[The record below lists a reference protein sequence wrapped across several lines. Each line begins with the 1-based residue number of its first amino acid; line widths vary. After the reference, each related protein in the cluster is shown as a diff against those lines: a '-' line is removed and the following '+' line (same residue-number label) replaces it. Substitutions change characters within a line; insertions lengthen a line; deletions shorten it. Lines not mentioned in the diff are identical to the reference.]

1 MVTMAGNMICNV
13 FAGLA
18 TEVCSPKQG
27 PLLDNELPLPLE
39 LAEFPNKDNNCWV
52 AALSH
57 YYTLCD
63 VSNHVTKITPTTSGI
78 RYYLTAW
85 QSILQTD
92 LFNGYYPAAF
102 AVETG
107 LCHGPFPM
115 QQHGYVRN
123 ATSHPFNF
131 CLCSEPV
138 PGEEYWHAVVKVDL
152 SRTEAKVNNW
162 LCIDDD
168 RMYLSG
174 PPTRIKLASSYKIP
188 TWIESLA
195 QFCLQLHPV
204 QHRRTLANSL
214 RNEQCRGAGHSR
226 PEGGHNNESGNNGTI
241 VNNYYM
247 QHYQNSVDLD
257 GMTSQ
262 NIGPANGGSTNP
274 FSSILDI
281 LGTAGSL
288 ALLDQE
294 TEDVTR
300 QPDRIVT
307 VLDGNTSRTT
317 QSSVGI
323 LRGYNYKPGKH
334 TAPSS
339 AQDKPSRAE
348 QSVERGFT
356 FKLTKWE
363 NSRHVWD
370 HLTIPLPMC
379 PGLLKVSGMYRS
391 FVETHYLIKNGWKV
405 QVQCN
410 ASQFHSGCLLVVMVP
425 EYVATSQ
432 TDFRGSWQDKETDNL
447 PGAWMWQT
455 YDALPST
462 LPPQQ
467 LTLFPHQFLN
477 LRTNTTVDLEVP
489 YMNCVPSS
497 SPKMHCPWTLMIM
510 VVTPFRYSAG
520 AATDVQIT
528 ATITPTDF
536 VANGLRQAVSE
547 GIPGTQ
553 PYDRQFLSA
562 EPSAPPPVYTP
573 SWLPDRS
580 FIPGKFTDF
589 LQVATIP
596 TLAEVSVSSFKPV
609 PSFSVSNVMQE
620 KPLVNTDLTFTSM
633 TFRNTYLASLAQHFT
648 QYRGSLCLDL
658 LFTGSAMAQGKFVVC
673 YVPPGKEPSS
683 LDEAMQG
690 TYSIWD
696 LGLNSSFKFVIPYIS
711 ASAYRFTHEDDR
723 PSVVNAVGWLQIYQ
737 LTTLTFP
744 ADVPTHADVL
754 VFLSAGLDFCLRFP
768 IDVFPRV
775 EGTENME
782 TGAVGPDDPGA
793 TSDTHLLTT
802 PQTLSH
808 TNLEFLFDRFFFS
821 GFANSCD
828 VTANTTHTHSGD
840 TLLAPFYMPN
850 HKLDKNTRD
859 YLLRAFT
866 YFTADLGVAVQPTHR
881 TAKALPSIEY
891 WVGWR
896 PVGAPEP
903 RILPFTS
910 PSPGDFVDVERRS
923 SVLSGGF
930 NPVVHSLI
938 GQGLNQVQISIPY
951 TSPLSAIPTSFCG
964 YGDYLRKPESFGKAP
979 AANFGTLSIRVRN
992 VELRAEEREKKDDPL
1007 KDLRFALFTRFRN
1020 LKAYAP
1026 RPFLREPISPHEQGT
1041 AARTPV
1047 RTNQL
1052 EVSFTAKDVNG
1063 VAATYSILSD
1073 RTKSTKLVNSPIPEP
1088 TIADLVAQ
1096 GMSNFDLLKLA
1107 GDVELNPGPS
1117 IWSMMPGGEL
1127 IEFATKVSQVYKTI
1141 KEKCTDP
1148 TTWIK
1153 AVRRLLRLLAVVSA
1167 WKHGDWFSMICL
1179 LVDLG
1184 FDLAQLSYKT
1194 FWQYLTKPFA
1204 DAGLKFDFARDL
1216 TRRFR
1221 REPPRAPETSPE
1233 EQRMAYGADFRQAVQ
1248 YQENLQA
1255 PRRSWRERAQDT
1267 YRSIRRTFFDDSS
1280 SESEDGEPE
1289 VPQFRPQVYPRPRSE
1304 RVVRHPM
1311 TARRAQRVIDMGYS
1325 DYETAVENPFFI
1337 SDLSSPE
1344 EEEPIPYDQ
1353 ARRQVP
1359 RVHFR
1364 ESRGPEPT
1372 LRSRPG
1378 LMHRLAQRVHREENQ
1393 ALLSEGIS
1401 STLSVLNGFF
1411 NLFKNVQWFLDFL
1424 KSCYGKL
1431 SKQLKPM
1438 QSLRDKVLQTYADSI
1453 ADFMTPSAQK
1463 KEFYLQ
1469 NHYDA
1474 VEAGLNSIAAAWKDL
1489 ANKCYAYSRPEPV
1502 CILLK
1507 GRAGQGKSVAATVIA
1522 KAVSIV
1528 NTGKESVWTL
1538 PTDSDFFDGYA
1549 GQNVVIIDDLGQNPD
1564 GKDFRN
1570 FCQMVSSTV
1579 FLPPVADLAHKGI
1592 PFTSP
1597 VIIATTNKNENFL
1610 PVTVSDQEAVTRRYW
1625 KVIDVSADDQYKTV
1639 DGRLDY
1645 AKATQPTQ
1653 IPPELAVFKTHV
1665 PLLKGALRDCQR
1677 TSRSGAR
1684 VLNLYD
1690 VISAICVEV
1699 DRREQLRSNLG
1710 GIFAQSRDR
1719 HYQRDREYYDEYGTA
1734 EHRRRFVEQNPT
1746 FHFKETEADFYERVA
1761 FLSGIHGRK
1770 QSILKKIKEWFA
1782 DGVRVRNLLGDAALA
1797 LSLLTSILSFSLVI
1811 YSGVK
1816 TYQEFSRKHKPVR
1829 QPVYN
1834 AWEDFDEDCIF
1845 EQSRAYNVPNV
1856 RQRLRKQLA
1865 VRAENLCPAHDVTPD
1880 VEAHIPQGP
1889 VCEVDPGVPLVAQG
1903 ASTGL
1908 TVNSLSLLNNVVPVT
1923 VSTVI
1928 ETENGPLSQIVS
1940 ECCGTYLYNKVMIM
1954 PRHILTKDWTHIV
1967 AGRNSATRDQ
1977 LEAVDVIDQ
1986 FDMPSDAVAIKF
1998 PDKRGSSYKNILH
2011 HLASTLPIRG
2021 KPVFILVN
2029 NNVAGRAVVHGTYI
2043 GCTQKITTLDG
2054 FTFPNVSS
2062 YKATTHLGMCG
2073 APVVANENG
2082 NGKIIGFHCA
2092 GTGLVGYASNLTKMS
2107 ANNICKVWG
2116 DPVAQGWTYFDTTHT
2131 PVHVPRKTKL
2141 KPTVAINTF
2150 ECDVEPAVLSKFD
2163 RRLEEPDSF
2172 ELTLLHKNDRRYPED
2187 TSMDKHLEAAVEA
2200 YASSLFAQIGT
2211 DNGPISEY
2219 EAVTGIENLDSVETT
2234 TSPGLPYTTAGI
2246 PREALFDPDKTQL
2259 IGPAAERL
2267 QEFLRGD
2274 FSKHVFQTFLKDEL
2288 RSKAKVRA
2296 GNTRVVEV
2304 AAVDHVVAGRMLLGK
2319 FTAKMHANNGLDI
2332 GSAVGCNPDID
2343 FTRFAYQILDW
2354 DYVYD
2359 IDYKN
2364 FDASHSP
2371 KVFQYLKKLLSPAN
2385 GFDVRVQN
2393 YIDSLCYSKH
2403 QFGETYYECE
2413 GALPSGCS
2421 ATSIL
2426 NCLMNNIVLRAA
2438 AYDVFTNYEEGDLA
2452 FLTYGDDVLLCANQP
2467 LPLER
2472 FRKSLAKLGY
2482 TITPAD
2488 KSSIFPEVSTLADVV
2503 FLKRRFKP
2511 DEEFPFL
2518 FRPVMDVRNLQ
2529 DHLCYAKPGTLREK
2543 LLSTTDLAV
2552 HLGPLEYARLFRPFV
2567 EVGYC
2572 VRPFGDARRAWLRN
2586 FDL

>member
-1 MVTMAGNMICNV
+1 MVTMAGNMVNNL
-13 FAGLA
+13 FALA

-27 PLLDNELPLPLE
+27 PLLDTEMPLPLE
-39 LAEFPNKDNNCWV
+39 LAEFPNQSDNCWV
-52 AALSH
+52 AALNH
-57 YYTLCD
+57 FYTLAD
-63 VSNHVTKITPTTSGI
+63 VSNHVTKVVPTTSGI
-78 RYYLTAW
+78 KYYLNAW
-85 QSILQTD
+85 QEILQTD
-92 LFNGYYPAAF
+92 LFHGYYPAAF

-107 LCHGPFPM
+107 MCQGPFPM
-115 QQHGYVRN
+115 QQNGYVRN
-123 ATSHPFNF
+123 QTSHPFNF
-131 CLCSEPV
+131 CVSADPV
-138 PGEEYWHAVVKVDL
+138 PGEEYFHATVKVDL
-152 SRTEAKVNNW
+152 SRTEARVDKW

-174 PPTRIKLASSYKIP
+174 PPTRVKMASSYHMP
-188 TWIESLA
+188 QWVESFA
-195 QFCLQLHPV
+195 RFCLELHPV
-204 QHRRTLANSL
+204 QHRRTLAQSL
-214 RNEQCRGAGHSR
+214 RDSQCRGAGHSR
-226 PEGGHNNESGNNGTI
+226 PEAGHNNESGNSGTI

-247 QHYQNSVDLD
+247 QHYQNSIDLD
-257 GMTSQ
+257 GISSQ
-262 NIGPANGGSTNP
+262 NIGEAGAGTNP
-274 FSSILDI
+274 FSSILDV

-288 ALLDQE
+288 ALLDQDTEE
-294 TEDVTR
+294 TTR

-307 VLDGNTSRTT
+307 TLDGNTSRTT

-323 LRGYNYKPGKH
+323 LRGYNYTPGKH
-334 TAPSS
+334 VNPSS
-339 AQDKPSRAE
+339 AQDTPSKHE
-348 QSVERGFT
+348 QSVECGFT
-356 FKLTKWE
+356 FKLTKWTAVA
-363 NSRHVWD
+363 STWD
-370 HLTIPLPMC
+370 HLAIPLPMS
-379 PGLLKVSGMYRS
+379 PGLFKNSGMYKN

-405 QVQCN
+405 QVQSN
-410 ASQFHSGCLLVVMVP
+410 SSQFHSGCLLVVMVP
-425 EYVATSQ
+425 EYVAEQ
-432 TDFRGSWQDKETDNL
+432 QRDFRGSWQDKDSDGL
-447 PGAWMWQT
+447 PGEWKWQS
-455 YDALPST
+455 YDALPRH

-467 LTLFPHQFLN
+467 LTLYPHQFLN
-477 LRTNTTVDLEVP
+477 LRTNTTVDIEVP
-489 YMNCVPSS
+489 YMNFVPASA
-497 SPKMHCPWTLMIM
+497 PVMHCPWTLLIM
-510 VVTPFRYSAG
+510 VISPLRYGAGSAP
-520 AATDVQIT
+520 DVQLT
-528 ATITPTDF
+528 MTITPTDF
-536 VANGLRQAVSE
+536 VANGLRQTVSE

-553 PYDRQFLSA
+553 PYDRQFLST
-562 EPSAPPPVYTP
+562 EPSAPPPLYTP

-589 LQVATIP
+589 LQVAVIP
-596 TLAEVSVSSFKPV
+596 TMAEVSVGTNHKPI
-609 PSFSVSNVMQE
+609 PSFSVGNTLE
-620 KPLVNTDLTFTSM
+620 DRPLLNTDLTFTSM
-633 TFRNTYLASLAQHFT
+633 TFRNTYLSALALNYT
-648 QYRGSLCLDL
+648 QYRGSICVDF
-658 LFTGSAMAQGKFVVC
+658 LFTGTAMAQGKFVVA
-673 YVPPGKEPSS
+673 YTPPGREPKT

-690 TYSIWD
+690 TYAIWD

-711 ASAYRFTHEDDR
+711 ASAYRFTNEDDR
-723 PSVVNAVGWLQIYQ
+723 PSVVNAVGWLQVYQ
-737 LTTLTFP
+737 LTTLTYP
-744 ADVPTHADVL
+744 ANTPHLSDIV
-754 VFLSAGLDFCLRFP
+754 VFVSAGKDFSLRFP
-768 IDVFPRV
+768 IDTYPRV

-782 TGAVGPDDPGA
+782 TGAVTPDDPST
-793 TSDTHLLTT
+793 TSDARKMPVIHSV
-802 PQTLSH
+802 SH
-808 TNLEFLFDRFFFS
+808 TNLEFLFDRFFFT
-821 GFANSCD
+821 GFANVCD
-828 VTANTTHTHSGD
+828 VSNNTTHTHSGD
-840 TLLAPFYMPN
+840 TPLNIFSTL
-850 HKLDKNTRD
+850 HRKLDNSVRD

-866 YFTADLGVAVQPTHR
+866 YFTADLGLAIQPTS
-881 TAKALPSIEY
+881 TSEKALPPIEY

-903 RILPFTS
+903 SALVFSTPT
-910 PSPGDFVDVERRS
+910 PGDKVKVTQRS
-923 SVLSGGF
+923 TVLTGGF
-930 NPVVHSLI
+930 CPVVHSVK
-938 GQGLNQVQISIPY
+938 GQGLNQVQMSIPY
-951 TSPLSAIPTSFCG
+951 TSPLSALPTSYCG
-964 YGDYLRKPESFGKAP
+964 YSDYTRPQDTFGVAP
-979 AANFGTLSIRVRN
+979 AAHFGTLSIRVNARP
-992 VELRAEEREKKDDPL
+992 LTQLKGADDEPL
-1007 KDLRFALFTRFRN
+1007 QDLAFALFTRLRN

-1026 RPFLREPISPHEQGT
+1026 RHFQRVPNSPHKQT
-1041 AARTPV
+1041 DAARTKE
-1047 RTNQL
+1047 RTNAIIA
-1052 EVSFTAKDVNG
+1052 EFITKKPING
-1063 VAATYSILSD
+1063 VAATFETLASNSVKLSN
-1073 RTKSTKLVNSPIPEP
+1073 TPV
-1088 TIADLVAQ
+1088 ADWENLLSQ
-1096 GMSNFDLLKLA
+1096 GATNFDLLKLA
-1107 GDVELNPGPS
+1107 GDVESNPGPT

-1127 IEFATKVSQVYKTI
+1127 IEFATKVSQVYKTL

-1167 WKHGDWFSMICL
+1167 WKHGDWFTMICL

-1194 FWQYLTKPFA
+1194 FWHYLTKPFA

-1221 REPPRAPETSPE
+1221 REQPRSPETSPE

-1344 EEEPIPYDQ
+1344 EEEPIPYEQ

-1431 SKQLKPM
+1431 SKQLRPM

-1453 ADFMTPSAQK
+1453 AEFMTPSAQK

-1625 KVIDVSADDQYKTV
+1625 KVIDVSADEQYKTV

-1677 TSRSGAR
+1677 TNRSGAR

-1719 HYQRDREYYDEYGTA
+1719 YYKRDEDYYNEYGTA

-1816 TYQEFSRKHKPVR
+1816 TYQEFSRKHKHVR

-1834 AWEDFDEDCIF
+1834 AWEDFDEDSIF
-1845 EQSRAYNVPNV
+1845 EQSRAYNIPNV

-1865 VRAENLCPAHDVTPD
+1865 VRAENLCPSHDITPD

-1928 ETENGPLSQIVS
+1928 ETESGPLSQIVS

-1954 PRHILTKDWTHIV
+1954 PRHILTKDWTHIT

-1986 FDMPSDAVAIKF
+1986 FEMPSDAVAIKF

-2011 HLASTLPIRG
+2011 HLAYTLPTRG

-2116 DPVAQGWTYFDTTHT
+2116 EPVAQGWTYFDTTHT

-2150 ECDVEPAVLSKFD
+2150 DCDVEPAVLSKFD
-2163 RRLEEPDSF
+2163 SGLEEPDSF

-2187 TSMDKHLEAAVEA
+2187 ASMDKHLEAAVEA

-2319 FTAKMHANNGLDI
+2319 FTAKMHANNGLGI
-2332 GSAVGCNPDID
+2332 GSAVGCNPDVD

-2371 KVFQYLKKLLSPAN
+2371 KVFQHLKKLLSPAN

-2488 KSSIFPEVSTLADVV
+2488 KSSFFPEVSTLADVV
-2503 FLKRRFKP
+2503 FLKRQFKP

-2518 FRPVMDVRNLQ
+2518 FKPVMDVRNLQ